1 MDSPFKPLNQ
11 NTRSILFFFIG
22 WIGFSQLLWAQSIP
36 VSLNWT
42 SSTDGILFSSP
53 TIDSSGKI
61 FIGSNDNKLHAIS
74 SADGS
79 SIWTFTTGSWVDTT
93 PALSHDESVVYF
105 GSWDNKL
112 YAVHAQTGAEIW
124 SFETNSYIQSSPAVG
139 LDGKIY
145 FGSMDSIFYALE
157 ANGSLAWEYFA
168 GEPIFSS
175 PAIGPDGTL
184 YFGDENGTLHALNS
198 DGSEK
203 WTYLVDEVT
212 DANRSILSSPTL
224 DAVGNLYF
232 GSGNGYCYSISDNGS
247 QATLN
252 WKYLTGDRVDAS
264 PALGLNEEVFFVSRD
279 GYMRSLPLFS
289 ATTDNLANWEVLVGD
304 VFYSSPV
311 VDENGRVYVIAYTGG
326 GENHLFA
333 YDADG
338 TKAWDSNVSNPPF
351 TIPSVVDSSLLLS
364 DDGDLYFGC
373 FDKNL
378 YSLSLG
384 VPPANSG
391 WPMFRRNSIRNGDWP
406 SFSLTLQSS
415 PDTGGTTTGQGQ
427 FYEGSTPTITATPNT
442 GYSFTGWTGDGVTDP
457 NASTTTVSMTEART
471 LSASFSINSYEL
483 SLQGGVGGSVSGSG
497 TFDHGSTPTI
507 TATPNTGYSFS
518 GWTGDGVS
526 DPNAS
531 TTTVSMN
538 EARTLSASFS
548 INSYELSLQ
557 GGVGGS
563 VSGSGTFD
571 HGSTPTITA
580 TPNTGYSFSGWTGD
594 GVSDPNAS
602 TTTVSMNE
610 ARTLSASFSIN
621 SYDLTLVDALG
632 GSVSGSGTFDHGST
646 PTISATPNTG
656 YSFSGWTGDGVS
668 DPNASTTT
676 VSMNE
681 ARTLSASFSINSY
694 ELTLVDALGGSV
706 SGSGT
711 FDHGSTPTITA
722 TPNTGYSFSGWTG
735 DGVSDP
741 NASTTTVSMTEART
755 LSASFS
761 INSYDL
767 TLVDALGGSVSGS
780 GTFDHGSTPTI
791 TATPNT
797 GYSFSGWTG
806 DGVSDP
812 NASTTTVSMNEAR
825 TLSASFSINS
835 YDLTLVDALGGSVS
849 GSGTFDHGSTPTIA
863 AVANSGY
870 SFSGWLGMGVS
881 DPNSPTTSVLLT
893 ENQSISAQ
901 FTEISAS
908 QYLLTL
914 QASPPHAG
922 ILTGGGLYPVDQNV
936 TITASPLSGYAF
948 DQWTGASISTPE
960 DANSSLII
968 DGNLTLTALF
978 NPLTYSVIIEDTTGG
993 TVSGAGNYTYGT
1005 EANLS
1010 AIPSTGYQFEYWNGG
1025 GVDDPLLPDLSL
1037 IVQKNLTLEAVFS
1050 PKNYHLH
1057 INPTNGGSVYISGNS
1072 PFLYDSNVS
1081 INAVPNPG
1089 YTFSR
1094 WIGQGVHSESESN
1107 SFVHMTEDRNISAFF
1122 ETIEASLITLKTP
1135 TSGGV
1140 VTGAGFY
1147 QANQF
1152 ISLSATPNPGY
1163 RFSHWLGAGVEE
1175 PLKANTRIFI
1185 TSDAMTVA
1193 SFSLSQLSQALEV
1206 SNLGNN
1212 WFSSWLG
1219 TIYQTDSGWIY
1230 HWVLGWLYP
1239 QPLADNLWLWTESHG
1254 WAWTAKDPFS
1264 GNFLWFE
1271 NLKEWV
1277 YLDLTSTHAPRYY
1290 NYQSE
1295 SWVDW

>member
-1 MDSPFKPLNQ
+1 
-11 NTRSILFFFIG
+11 
-22 WIGFSQLLWAQSIP
+22 
-36 VSLNWT
+36 
-42 SSTDGILFSSP
+42 
-53 TIDSSGKI
+53 
-61 FIGSNDNKLHAIS
+61 
-74 SADGS
+74 
-79 SIWTFTTGSWVDTT
+79 
-93 PALSHDESVVYF
+93 
-105 GSWDNKL
+105 
-112 YAVHAQTGAEIW
+112 
-124 SFETNSYIQSSPAVG
+124 
-139 LDGKIY
+139 
-145 FGSMDSIFYALE
+145 
-157 ANGSLAWEYFA
+157 
-168 GEPIFSS
+168 
-175 PAIGPDGTL
+175 
-184 YFGDENGTLHALNS
+184 
-198 DGSEK
+198 
-203 WTYLVDEVT
+203 
-212 DANRSILSSPTL
+212 
-224 DAVGNLYF
+224 
-232 GSGNGYCYSISDNGS
+232 
-247 QATLN
+247 
-252 WKYLTGDRVDAS
+252 
-264 PALGLNEEVFFVSRD
+264 
-279 GYMRSLPLFS
+279 
-289 ATTDNLANWEVLVGD
+289 
-304 VFYSSPV
+304 
-311 VDENGRVYVIAYTGG
+311 
-326 GENHLFA
+326 
-333 YDADG
+333 
-338 TKAWDSNVSNPPF
+338 
-351 TIPSVVDSSLLLS
+351 
-364 DDGDLYFGC
+364 
-373 FDKNL
+373 
-378 YSLSLG
+378 
-384 VPPANSG
+384 
-391 WPMFRRNSIRNGDWP
+391 
-406 SFSLTLQSS
+406 
-415 PDTGGTTTGQGQ
+415 
-427 FYEGSTPTITATPNT
+427 
-442 GYSFTGWTGDGVTDP
+442 
-457 NASTTTVSMTEART
+457 
-471 LSASFSINSYEL
+471 
-483 SLQGGVGGSVSGSG
+483 
-497 TFDHGSTPTI
+497 
-507 TATPNTGYSFS
+507 
-518 GWTGDGVS
+518 
-526 DPNAS
+526 
-531 TTTVSMN
+531 
-538 EARTLSASFS
+538 
-548 INSYELSLQ
+548 
-557 GGVGGS
+557 
-563 VSGSGTFD
+563 
-571 HGSTPTITA
+571 
-580 TPNTGYSFSGWTGD
+580 
-594 GVSDPNAS
+594 
-602 TTTVSMNE
+602 
-610 ARTLSASFSIN
+610 
-621 SYDLTLVDALG
+621 
-632 GSVSGSGTFDHGST
+632 
-646 PTISATPNTG
+646 
-656 YSFSGWTGDGVS
+656 
-668 DPNASTTT
+668 
-676 VSMNE
+676 
-681 ARTLSASFSINSY
+681 
-694 ELTLVDALGGSV
+694 
-706 SGSGT
+706 
-711 FDHGSTPTITA
+711 
-722 TPNTGYSFSGWTG
+722 
-735 DGVSDP
+735 
-741 NASTTTVSMTEART
+741 VSMTEART

-835 YDLTLVDALGGSVS
+835 YELSLQGGVGGSVS
-849 GSGTFDHGSTPTIA
+849 GEGNYSHGSLVAIA